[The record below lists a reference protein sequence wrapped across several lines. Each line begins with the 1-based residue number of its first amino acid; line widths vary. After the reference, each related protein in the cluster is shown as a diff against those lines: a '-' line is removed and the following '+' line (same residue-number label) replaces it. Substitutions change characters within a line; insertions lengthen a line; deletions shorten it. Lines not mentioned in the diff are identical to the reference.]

1 MHAPGHHRSER
12 DRLTAVRDSE
22 TFQTGPY
29 SAEAA
34 LVVRGGRLGYAH
46 RSQSAWKTVA
56 SASAYDLRVRRVGWE
71 MGDWRAMR
79 WVDGGEGLCPH
90 SGHGLNLVL
99 WNSLYT

>member
-34 LVVRGGRLGYAH
+34 LVVRGGRLEYAH
-46 RSQSAWKTVA
+46 RSQSASKLVA

-79 WVDGGEGLCPH
+79 WVDGGEGL
-90 SGHGLNLVL
+90 
-99 WNSLYT
+99 